1 MLPSSLPRRV
11 GWQADPGSIL
21 TDNLCTP
28 RRRHGSTSTSASS
41 SPRWSYAGVPSCI
54 PSSLSKFVVCLL
66 DLFSGMQMKY
76 IPLAQSL
83 VSPLWVQGI
92 FFLLPCSS
100 SPASFPHPS
109 DMGQQCCTSLAC
121 FSSVL
126 ARPELCLMFDSVVWL
141 VLLFP
146 GLIFLYTTT
155 MIFLVVLPP
164 VNCGGKI
171 IFYQEKWIHYICAWE
186 SAFVY
191 Q

>member
-83 VSPLWVQGI
+83 VSPLWGQGI
-92 FFLLPCSS
+92 FCCCFVLPLLPL
-100 SPASFPHPS
+100 FPIPQIW
-109 DMGQQCCTSLAC
+109 DNN
-121 FSSVL
+121 V
-126 ARPELCLMFDSVVWL
+126 
-141 VLLFP
+141 VLLWHV
-146 GLIFLYTTT
+146 FLPY
-155 MIFLVVLPP
+155 LPAQNYAWCSILWFGWFSYSP
-164 VNCGGKI
+164 VW
-171 IFYQEKWIHYICAWE
+171 FSFTPRPW
-186 SAFVY
+186 FF
-191 Q
+191 

>member
-66 DLFSGMQMKY
+66 DLFSGMQVKY
-76 IPLAQSL
+76 IPLAQS
-83 VSPLWVQGI
+83 PLFLLCEFRA

-126 ARPELCLMFDSVVWL
+126 ARPELCGAWCSILWFGWFSYSPVW
-141 VLLFP
+141 FSFTP
-146 GLIFLYTTT
+146 RPWF
-155 MIFLVVLPP
+155 F
-164 VNCGGKI
+164 
-171 IFYQEKWIHYICAWE
+171 
-186 SAFVY
+186 
-191 Q
+191 